1 MMAMMGGNLGAP
13 GTRTTRQENSA
24 TEFTLP
30 LLQALGRVFV
40 DGLAVVFIVV
50 TLIMLGRWAIWGLI
64 TLALF
69 STGKENVDAW
79 LQAHLVGFGAR
90 VAEIVSFALPWLWFL
105 FGWLA
110 LWFVWPFTWGI
121 SGGWHGLIVETL
133 RPVVGGGWQWYGVA
147 MIAMHPFWR
156 LFLLIL
162 ATVPLATWG
171 AIRDRFKWELWLVV
185 PTTAVPVQEAGL
197 DPHKWGPKPEPEPV
211 RSNVQAVEV
220 WNTREDDDITPEQF
234 GELDRKSVV

>member
-1 MMAMMGGNLGAP
+1 MGGNLGAP
-13 GTRTTRQENSA
+13 GTRTTRQENTA

-110 LWFVWPFTWGI
+110 LWFIWPFTWGI
-121 SGGWHGLIVETL
+121 SGGWHGLVVETL

-147 MIAMHPFWR
+147 MIALHPFWR
-156 LFLLIL
+156 LFTLVL
-162 ATVPLATWG
+162 ALVPLATWG

-185 PTTAVPVQEAGL
+185 PTTAVPVQDAGL
-197 DPHKWGPKPEPEPV
+197 DPHKWGPKPEPAPARSDV
-211 RSNVQAVEV
+211 RPVEV
-220 WNTREDDDITPEQF
+220 WYTHTDDDDGDTTEEEF
-234 GELDRKSVV
+234 NKRARDLEDL